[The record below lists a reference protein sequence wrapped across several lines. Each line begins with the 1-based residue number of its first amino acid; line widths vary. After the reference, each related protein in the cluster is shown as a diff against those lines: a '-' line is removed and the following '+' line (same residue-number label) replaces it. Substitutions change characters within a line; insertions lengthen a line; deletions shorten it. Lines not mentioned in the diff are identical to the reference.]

1 MAHFRSGASR
11 GAEVISLPDLVTAAA
26 ALAQRDPFVARMLPT
41 LLWRA
46 RDVIDQKALL
56 AAAQRR
62 GVGRVLGYFLDL
74 ASLVSGERVCS
85 TALKKL
91 RSKHGGSLRPPVFLH
106 EYLAARPWRA
116 MLAEQQTPAL
126 GRKWGLVTG
135 TSVESARSYFEKVKA
150 L

>member
-1 MAHFRSGASR
+1 
-11 GAEVISLPDLVTAAA
+11 
-26 ALAQRDPFVARMLPT
+26 MLPT

-46 RDVIDQKALL
+46 RDVLDQEALVV
-56 AAAQRR
+56 ASQRR
-62 GVGRVLGYFLDL
+62 GVDRVLGYFLDL
-74 ASLVSGERVCS
+74 ASLVSGEKVCP
-85 TALKKL
+85 TALKRL
-91 RSKHGGSLRPPVFLH
+91 RSKRQGAERRPVFLH
-106 EYLAARPWRA
+106 EHLAISPWRA